1 MDMEKTRFESVFG
14 VTQPDVL
21 TIKNTFDTPVFGNVH
36 VIVPD
41 GWQARPKMLPIKL
54 SAGEEVKLPL
64 DLFVPLNG
72 TTGRQLLRFDVE
84 LTGQAHH
91 PFSVYRRIDVGN
103 DDQRIEIT
111 SEIDR
116 HGNLAIRQ
124 RLINETDEPVSFR
137 CNLYAPGL
145 RRIRWQVMDLG
156 RGDDIHTYL
165 IPDGEQFL
173 GHMLW
178 VRAEEIGGPR
188 VLSYRFVPGT
198 N

>member
-1 MDMEKTRFESVFG
+1 V
-14 VTQPDVL
+14 
-21 TIKNTFDTPVFGNVH
+21 TIKNTFDMPVFGNVH
-36 VIVPD
+36 VVVPD
-41 GWQARPKMLPIKL
+41 GWQARPKVFQIKL
-54 SAGEEVKLPL
+54 GAGEEVRQPV

-84 LTGQAHH
+84 LTGQSRQQ
-91 PFSVYRRIDVGN
+91 FSIFRRVDVGR
-103 DDQRIEIT
+103 DDMRIEIT
-111 SEIDR
+111 TEIDR
-116 HGNLAIRQ
+116 QGNLAVRQ

-145 RRIRWQVMDLG
+145 RRSRWQVMNLG
-156 RGDDIHTYL
+156 RGDDVHVYL
-165 IPDGEQFL
+165 LPDGAQLL
-173 GHMLW
+173 GHTLW